1 MLIGLLY
8 ERINIINQS
17 TSAMTLTEKYLN
29 QPTSIAPLVTFRVLF
44 GALMAFGAIRFW
56 ASGWI
61 EKLYLEP
68 TFFFKFYGFEWVLMP
83 GETAIYGLFALVIL
97 SALGIMFGLFYRIS
111 AILFFLSFTWTQL
124 IDATNYLNHYYLVC
138 TLAFLMIFIPAHRS
152 HSIDVLRSP
161 NLKSTKVPAWCI
173 NILIFQFCCV
183 YFFAGLAKLNYEW
196 LFRAMPMA
204 IWLPERV
211 DTPLL
216 GYFFQFKWVA
226 FAFSWAGALYDLTIW
241 AFLLKRRTRVIAY
254 VFVVIFHVLTKVLFN
269 IGLFPV
275 IMIFGTLI
283 FFSAEW
289 HERLWGLIK
298 QFLRVRPLRPLLGE
312 PCQEGLGR
320 RLVENDIAFT
330 SKQKSKEENK
340 NEDYRELNPEES
352 SPNRGVGGLRK
363 QLLRVRPLR
372 PLLGEPYQKGL
383 GQNLGDN
390 TQASISKKKSKE
402 ENKNKNYHKLNPE
415 ESPPNRG
422 LGGALITLFLAFQ
435 LLFPLRHYLYQGDI
449 LWTEEAYR
457 FSWRVMLV
465 EKSGSATFYIK
476 DSASPKK
483 QEIVNGSH
491 LTFYQEKQMAIQ
503 PDFILQYAHFLKEE
517 YETKHGFKDAIVT
530 VEAYV
535 AMNGRSSRQFIDP
548 TVNLSKIKDTFAPRK
563 WVLP

>member
-1 MLIGLLY
+1 MQI
-8 ERINIINQS
+8 
-17 TSAMTLTEKYLN
+17 TEKYLN
-29 QPTSIAPLVTFRVLF
+29 QPTKIAPLVTFRVIF

-56 ASGWI
+56 TNGWI

-68 TFFFKFYGFEWVLMP
+68 TFFFKFYGFEWVPMP
-83 GETAIYGLFALVIL
+83 GETAIYGLFTLVII
-97 SALGIMFGLFYRIS
+97 SALGIMLGLFYRVS
-111 AILFFLSFTWTQL
+111 ALLFFLTFTWTQL

-138 TLAFLMIFIPAHRS
+138 TLAFLMIFMPAHHS
-152 HSIDVLRSP
+152 YSIDVLRKPS
-161 NLKSTKVPAWCI
+161 LKRVRVPAWCI

-196 LFRAMPMA
+196 LFQGMPMA
-204 IWLPERV
+204 IWLPERI

-241 AFLLKRRTRVIAY
+241 AFLLNRKTRAIAY

-283 FFSAEW
+283 FFSSEW
-289 HERLWGLIK
+289 HERLWGRIR
-298 QFLRVRPLRPLLGE
+298 Q
-312 PCQEGLGR
+312 GLGDKTQVF
-320 RLVENDIAFT
+320 L
-330 SKQKSKEENK
+330 SK
-340 NEDYRELNPEES
+340 NESEKEKNENYRELKREES
-352 SPNRGVGGLRK
+352 SPKWEVGSLSK
-363 QLLRVRPLR
+363 ATILLFIL
-372 PLLGEPYQKGL
+372 
-383 GQNLGDN
+383 
-390 TQASISKKKSKE
+390 
-402 ENKNKNYHKLNPE
+402 
-415 ESPPNRG
+415 
-422 LGGALITLFLAFQ
+422 FQ
-435 LLFPLRHYLYQGDI
+435 LLFPLRHCLYSGDI

-465 EKSGSATFYIK
+465 EKSGNATFYIK
-476 DSASPKK
+476 DSATTRK

-503 PDFILQYAHFLKEE
+503 PDFILQYAHFLKKE

-530 VEAYV
+530 VESYV

-548 TVNLSKIKDTFAPRK
+548 TINLSKIKDTFAPRK
-563 WVLP
+563 WVKQ

>member
-1 MLIGLLY
+1 
-8 ERINIINQS
+8 
-17 TSAMTLTEKYLN
+17 
-29 QPTSIAPLVTFRVLF
+29 
-44 GALMAFGAIRFW
+44 
-56 ASGWI
+56 
-61 EKLYLEP
+61 
-68 TFFFKFYGFEWVLMP
+68 
-83 GETAIYGLFALVIL
+83 
-97 SALGIMFGLFYRIS
+97 
-111 AILFFLSFTWTQL
+111 
-124 IDATNYLNHYYLVC
+124 
-138 TLAFLMIFIPAHRS
+138 
-152 HSIDVLRSP
+152 
-161 NLKSTKVPAWCI
+161 
-173 NILIFQFCCV
+173 
-183 YFFAGLAKLNYEW
+183 
-196 LFRAMPMA
+196 
-204 IWLPERV
+204 
-211 DTPLL
+211 
-216 GYFFQFKWVA
+216 
-226 FAFSWAGALYDLTIW
+226 
-241 AFLLKRRTRVIAY
+241 
-254 VFVVIFHVLTKVLFN
+254 
-269 IGLFPV
+269 
-275 IMIFGTLI
+275 
-283 FFSAEW
+283 
-289 HERLWGLIK
+289 
-298 QFLRVRPLRPLLGE
+298 
-312 PCQEGLGR
+312 
-320 RLVENDIAFT
+320 
-330 SKQKSKEENK
+330 
-340 NEDYRELNPEES
+340 
-352 SPNRGVGGLRK
+352 
-363 QLLRVRPLR
+363 
-372 PLLGEPYQKGL
+372 LGEPYQKGL

>member
-1 MLIGLLY
+1 
-8 ERINIINQS
+8 
-17 TSAMTLTEKYLN
+17 MTLTEKYLN

-44 GALMAFGAIRFW
+44 GALMTFGAIRFW

-68 TFFFKFYGFEWVLMP
+68 IFFFKFYGFEWVSMP

-138 TLAFLMIFIPAHRS
+138 TLAFLMIFIPAHHS

-161 NLKSTKVPAWCI
+161 NLKSIKVPAWCI

-196 LFRAMPMA
+196 LFRAMPMT

-211 DTPLL
+211 DTPIL

-226 FAFSWAGALYDLTIW
+226 FVFSWAGALYDLTIW
-241 AFLLKRRTRVIAY
+241 TFLLIRKTRTIAY
-254 VFVVIFHVLTKVLFN
+254 FFVVIFHILTKILFN

-289 HERLWGLIK
+289 HKKLWQALTK
-298 QFLRVRPLRPLLGE
+298 L
-312 PCQEGLGR
+312 
-320 RLVENDIAFT
+320 T
-330 SKQKSKEENK
+330 KKE
-340 NEDYRELNPEES
+340 
-352 SPNRGVGGLRK
+352 
-363 QLLRVRPLR
+363 
-372 PLLGEPYQKGL
+372 
-383 GQNLGDN
+383 
-390 TQASISKKKSKE
+390 KKEKRTTAE
-402 ENKNKNYHKLNPE
+402 NYHKLVSN
-415 ESPPNRG
+415 ESSPFRG
-422 LGGALITLFLAFQ
+422 GEGNLRNAFLLIFLIFQ
-435 LLFPLRHYLYQGDI
+435 ILFPLRHHLYSGNV

-465 EKSGSATFYIK
+465 EKSGNATFHIK
-476 DSASPKK
+476 DTASPKK

-530 VEAYV
+530 VESYV

-548 TVNLSKIKDTFAPRK
+548 RVNLSKIKDTFAARK

>member
-1 MLIGLLY
+1 M
-8 ERINIINQS
+8 R
-17 TSAMTLTEKYLN
+17 LTEKYIN

-56 ASGWI
+56 QSGWI
-61 EKLYLEP
+61 EKLYIEP
-68 TFFFKFYGFEWVLMP
+68 SFFFKFYGFEWVQMP
-83 GETAIYGLFALVIL
+83 GETAIYGLFALIII
-97 SALGIMFGLFYRIS
+97 SAICIMLGLFYRIS
-111 AILFFLSFTWTQL
+111 SLVFFLSFTWTQL

-138 TLAFLMIFIPAHRS
+138 LLGFLMIFLPAHRS
-152 HSIDVLRSP
+152 HSLDVLRKPS
-161 NLKSTKVPAWCI
+161 LKIDKVPAWCI

-196 LFRAMPMA
+196 IFRAMPMT

-226 FAFSWAGALYDLTIW
+226 FAFSWAGAVYDLTIW
-241 AFLLKRRTRVIAY
+241 AFLLNRKTRPIAY
-254 VFVVIFHVLTKVLFN
+254 IFVVIFHILTKVLFN

-289 HERLWGLIK
+289 HEKLWQYIIRIARIK
-298 QFLRVRPLRPLLGE
+298 
-312 PCQEGLGR
+312 
-320 RLVENDIAFT
+320 
-330 SKQKSKEENK
+330 KENK
-340 NEDYRELNPEES
+340 KKENQRIHQNDNFEKS
-352 SPNRGVGGLRK
+352 SPK
-363 QLLRVRPLR
+363 W
-372 PLLGEPYQKGL
+372 
-383 GQNLGDN
+383 
-390 TQASISKKKSKE
+390 
-402 ENKNKNYHKLNPE
+402 
-415 ESPPNRG
+415 G
-422 LGGALITLFLAFQ
+422 LGGLSKTAILLFITFQ
-435 LLFPLRHYLYQGDI
+435 VLFPLRHLLYTGNI

-465 EKSGSATFYIK
+465 EKSGSATFHIK

-503 PDFILQYAHFLKEE
+503 PDFILQYAHFLKKE
-517 YETKHGFKDAIVT
+517 YEKQHGFKDAIVT
-530 VEAYV
+530 VESYV

-548 TVNLSKIKDTFAPRK
+548 AVNLSKIKDTFAPRK
-563 WVLP
+563 WVFQ